1 MRSSS
6 VHTRKTLGSC
16 YDSLH
21 DLLEDRDECERL
33 VRQGGNK
40 DQMKRRLYWIKHFKF
55 FEAII
60 KKYPDLHHEIPEE
73 ERGSLSAEL
82 QDVIVTQHRRRKIDS
97 ERLALSSAA
106 DDEDL
111 LDSSSENDD
120 DLDAFIVD
128 DVVDDDEYVESDQE
142 ESEQEESDDVE
153 YHKDGRRIY
162 QIDKILQRRVIDGA
176 YEYLIRWEGY
186 SPKFD
191 TWEPD
196 ENILDRSLVDTFNKT
211 QDRKSSVE
219 PAAKRSNAPVCIC
232 SIYRN

>member
-1 MRSSS
+1 MRTSS
-6 VHTRKTLGSC
+6 VHTRNTLGSC
-16 YDSLH
+16 YDSLD

-33 VRQGGNK
+33 VCEGGTN

-60 KKYPDLHHEIPEE
+60 KRYPDLHHDIPEE

-82 QDVIVTQHRRRKIDS
+82 QDVIVKQHRRHKIDS
-97 ERLALSSAA
+97 ERLALSSAV

-111 LDSSSENDD
+111 LASSSDDD
-120 DLDAFIVD
+120 DLDDFIEN
-128 DVVDDDEYVESDQE
+128 DVEDDDEYVESSE
-142 ESEQEESDDVE
+142 ESESDEESDEVE
-153 YHKDGRRIY
+153 YHKDGRKIY
-162 QIDKILQRRVIDGA
+162 QIEKILQRRFIDGA

-186 SPKFD
+186 GPKFD

-196 ENILDRSLVDTFNKT
+196 ENILDRRLVNAFNKA
-211 QDRKSSVE
+211 QDRKYSVE
-219 PAAKRSNAPVCIC
+219 PAAKRSNAAVCIC